1 MIPGTGPGRG
11 VPWWR
16 WDRVALMWRIPG
28 TQGPE
33 VPGRPREGR
42 TVAVVRREDR
52 S

>member
-16 WDRVALMWRIPG
+16 RFSLIRVRY
-28 TQGPE
+28 
-33 VPGRPREGR
+33 VPGYRGSEPIGQVREGR
-42 TVAVVRREDR
+42 LIVR